1 MTAAHWHLVLNHIP
15 IIGTT
20 ISTLLLIAGLLLKNE
35 QLKLIS
41 VIFIMIM
48 SVFGVIV
55 HETGKKTEREIKKDL
70 TINQDAVEQHEEA
83 AKPAF
88 LVHNIAGILSLIA
101 LILFKKKR
109 KAFNVIASIIV
120 VISLSAAGLMSYAGY
135 LGGKIRHSQT
145 TYSNL
150 SNSSH

>member
-35 QLKLIS
+35 QLKLIT
-41 VIFIMIM
+41 VILILIM

-55 HETGKKTEREIKKDL
+55 HETGEKTENNIKKDV
-70 TINQDAVEQHEEA
+70 TVNQSMVEQHEEA

-88 LVHNIAGILSLIA
+88 IVHNIAGVLSLIA
-101 LILFKKKR
+101 LFVYKKKR
-109 KAFNVIASIIV
+109 KTFNIIASLIV

-135 LGGKIRHSQT
+135 LGGKIRHT
-145 TYSNL
+145 TAF
-150 SNSSH
+150 NSHTSTTLQ

>member
-35 QLKLIS
+35 QLKIIS
-41 VIFIMIM
+41 VIFILAM

-55 HETGKKTEREIKKDL
+55 HETGEKTERNIKNDQ
-70 TINQDAVEQHEEA
+70 TVNQYAVEQHEEA

-88 LVHNIAGILSLIA
+88 LVHNVAGMLSLIA
-101 LILFKKKR
+101 LTFYKKKR
-109 KAFNVIASIIV
+109 KVFNVVASLIV

-145 TYSNL
+145 IHNNESNTP
-150 SNSSH
+150 